1 MVTFFS
7 SPWGERFRS
16 ALVIQLIV
24 VWASVSGIVAL
35 IAILISSASALPVM
49 EFHTSLSQVGE
60 WIDQTGKPTVIR
72 GVVAEA
78 LGFPNVDIPV
88 RERGFRTA
96 NEQFTHV
103 CSTAELLGF
112 EDLVFLASVDEAT
125 GDALVW
131 RATRKGDLISTA
143 RFADGVAKPVRN
155 DAAQTA
161 FVAEKE
167 YFVRQMRIQ
176 AFRTNAAPVP
186 IRQTPPPH
194 PEASVGR
201 KIEVSRN
208 AGLPSEVVVL
218 LLNPWVVPVI
228 GVILAVA
235 AHRASPRRK

>member
-1 MVTFFS
+1 MHQPITSAASQEMIMLPS
-7 SPWGERFRS
+7 SSWAEHFRP
-16 ALVIQLIV
+16 ALFTQLTVVRASLVGVI
-24 VWASVSGIVAL
+24 AL
-35 IAILISSASALPVM
+35 IAIVVSSASALPTIA
-49 EFHTSLSQVGE
+49 FRTSLSQVGE

-78 LGFPNVDIPV
+78 LGFPNVDIRV

-103 CSTAELLGF
+103 CSTTDLLGF

-143 RFADGVAKPVRN
+143 RFADGVAEPLPN

-161 FVAEKE
+161 FVAERE

-176 AFRTNAAPVP
+176 AFHTNAVPVP
-186 IRQTPPPH
+186 VRQAPLPH
-194 PEASVGR
+194 TEASVGG
-201 KIEVSRN
+201 KIEASRN
-208 AGLPSEVVVL
+208 GLPSEAVVL
-218 LLNPWVVPVI
+218 LLNP
-228 GVILAVA
+228 
-235 AHRASPRRK
+235 